1 MADPWTTEQGMIL
14 DRRTSDVRHGFKH
27 PKGYPPHLI
36 VIVDLE
42 CDGLDFIKGDPIW
55 SAGFMMGSRE
65 LKHQT
70 ITLLLI
76 LTVSGAT
83 SGLAAPVGGEGGA

>member
-1 MADPWTTEQGMIL
+1 MAGPWNTEQGTIL

-42 CDGLDFIKGDPIW
+42 CDG
-55 SAGFMMGSRE
+55 
-65 LKHQT
+65 
-70 ITLLLI
+70 
-76 LTVSGAT
+76 
-83 SGLAAPVGGEGGA
+83 